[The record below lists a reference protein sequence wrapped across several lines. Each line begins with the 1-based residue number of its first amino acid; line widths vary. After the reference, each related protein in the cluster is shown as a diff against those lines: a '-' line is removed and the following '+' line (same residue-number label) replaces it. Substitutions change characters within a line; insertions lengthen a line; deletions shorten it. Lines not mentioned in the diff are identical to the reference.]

1 MPKTTGG
8 KELDNRTLGKRRR
21 LKLLAILMA
30 LFLLWA
36 GSIWLGQQEKLAEQR
51 EELARKQE
59 EARQV
64 KQRQIELTEEI
75 KRLHDLEYIGEV
87 ARRDYFLSKPGEMIF
102 KIVEEEKKN

>member
-1 MPKTTGG
+1 MPNRTAKQEID
-8 KELDNRTLGKRRR
+8 KRTLGKKRR
-21 LKLLAILMA
+21 LKLLGILLAI
-30 LFLLWA
+30 FLLWS

-51 EELARKQE
+51 EELALKQE

-102 KIVEEEKKN
+102 KIAEEKKRN